1 VYKFPH
7 LQAAAVVVVHP
18 IRVFAEMLAELR
30 LVGVVA
36 FNKVTVHRVD
46 KFPHQLAAAVEMLAE
61 VRLVGVM
68 APLLHWVVVAKPH
81 PSVN

>member
-1 VYKFPH
+1 M
-7 LQAAAVVVVHP
+7 VVVHP

-46 KFPHQLAAAVEMLAE
+46 KFPHQLAAAVVVVHPIRMVTEMLAE